1 MTENQAAVIETP
13 APSEDDA
20 MAAVW
25 DKLNS
30 ATDEAEQVEPEKVE
44 PEQQEPTDG
53 LQQEEKAAEVTED
66 APEVETAEEAETE
79 EQESEEKPEAP
90 TDLPA
95 SVRAKWGDMPE
106 DAREAVLASHRD
118 LNRRMADQGRVVQ
131 VAKPVYDVLVQAAS
145 EIPTL
150 KDMTP
155 AQIAGD
161 VFKMAQIQGQLA
173 QDPVQTLLGIAK
185 QYGAID
191 AIKQAVSGQGQT
203 DAARENVALMQEI
216 RQLRAQI
223 ERTGSP
229 DAFEERINQTLT
241 VRETERMVSEYAGQK
256 EYWSDV
262 EPVIPQMI
270 PIAQQRLG
278 EGASPKDVLDAA
290 YDMAIHAIPDLR
302 AKAKPA
308 VPTPA
313 TPDPA
318 RTAAQL
324 KAKSVNVKSTSSG
337 KPKPQTEEERLA
349 AVWDKYH

>member
-1 MTENQAAVIETP
+1 MTENTAAVIETP

-25 DKLNS
+25 DKLAS
-30 ATDEAEQVEPEKVE
+30 EEVEQPEPAKE
-44 PEQQEPTDG
+44 EPTDG
-53 LQQEEKAAEVTED
+53 LQQEEKAEEVTED
-66 APEVETAEEAETE
+66 APEAETAEETEAE
-79 EQESEEKPEAP
+79 EQEPEDQPEAP

-95 SVRAKWGDMPE
+95 SLRAKWANMPE

-131 VAKPVYDVLVQAAS
+131 VAKPVYDVLVRAAS

-173 QDPVQTLLGIAK
+173 QDPVNTILGIAK
-185 QYGAID
+185 QYGAMD
-191 AIKQAVSGQGQT
+191 AIKQAVSGQSQT
-203 DAARENVALMQEI
+203 DAARENVALVKEI
-216 RQLRAQI
+216 RDLRSQL
-223 ERTGSP
+223 ERNANP
-229 DAFEERINQTLT
+229 EAFEQRINQTLT
-241 VRETERMVSEYAGQK
+241 VRETERMVSDYATQK

-302 AKAKPA
+302 AKVKTA
-308 VPTPA
+308 VSTPA

-337 KPKPQTEEERLA
+337 KPKPQSEEERLSA
-349 AVWDKYH
+349 IWDKYH